1 MKHSKA
7 FLYIGL
13 GTLLLALIS
22 RWTGLPA
29 FCFWVLFS
37 IAILLKALF
46 LIFTFREKGFK
57 PQLWLYLILAGVT
70 LILLSMPF
78 KTIVPI
84 PLVYKMLFY
93 SAIILK
99 VSGLVLL
106 LFPRINNRINK

>member
-1 MKHSKA
+1 MKQSKL

-13 GTLLLALIS
+13 GILLLALLS
-22 RWTGLPA
+22 RWTGLPPY
-29 FCFWVLFS
+29 CFWILFS
-37 IAILLKALF
+37 TAILLKALF
-46 LIFTFREKGFK
+46 LLSVFREKGFK

-78 KTIVPI
+78 KTIVPM
-84 PLVYKMLFY
+84 VYKMLFY